1 MIHTCAL
8 QTDLDILP
16 GGDLTEIGEK
26 VLITVILFLL
36 TIKKHNNLFQN
47 AKSCHGHTLFYLSFL
62 LSTGL
67 EIATDTV
74 ANATNIF
81 SLATKNSSLV
91 AKVATRFLYD
101 LDLK

>member
-1 MIHTCAL
+1 MGDFSIPDVLYNVDKTSSFTHVYQRHQRLGRQECILLDAL
-8 QTDLDILP
+8 YSSDNQD
-16 GGDLTEIGEK
+16 
-26 VLITVILFLL
+26 
-36 TIKKHNNLFQN
+36 
-47 AKSCHGHTLFYLSFL
+47 S
-62 LSTGL
+62 GL

-101 LDLK
+101 LDLN

>member
-1 MIHTCAL
+1 MHKH
-8 QTDLDILP
+8 LP
-16 GGDLTEIGEK
+16 VIKRDQSGIGIFK
-26 VLITVILFLL
+26 F
-36 TIKKHNNLFQN
+36 NL
-47 AKSCHGHTLFYLSFL
+47 KYSETLAWSVH
-62 LSTGL
+62 SAGL

-101 LDLK
+101 LELKE

>member
-1 MIHTCAL
+1 M
-8 QTDLDILP
+8 
-16 GGDLTEIGEK
+16 
-26 VLITVILFLL
+26 VYFFLFC
-36 TIKKHNNLFQN
+36 TFFPFTTNIDQNLN
-47 AKSCHGHTLFYLSFL
+47 YPHGSTSW
-62 LSTGL
+62 TGL

-101 LDLK
+101 LDLN

>member
-1 MIHTCAL
+1 MGIVPL
-8 QTDLDILP
+8 VGW
-16 GGDLTEIGEK
+16 GG
-26 VLITVILFLL
+26 
-36 TIKKHNNLFQN
+36 
-47 AKSCHGHTLFYLSFL
+47 A
-62 LSTGL
+62 GL